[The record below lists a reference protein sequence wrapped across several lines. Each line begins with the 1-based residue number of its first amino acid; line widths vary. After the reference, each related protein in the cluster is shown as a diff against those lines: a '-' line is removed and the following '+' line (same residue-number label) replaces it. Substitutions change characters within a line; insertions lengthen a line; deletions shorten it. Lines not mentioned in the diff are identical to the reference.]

1 MKTHVE
7 DKKPV
12 PSRTYATPAPS
23 SLAHYEQYRQA
34 MRRAG
39 VQPRLETGVAQAK
52 HEHTPSN
59 IPIFKVDFGGNMQLL
74 NLQNRTEDT
83 LRPYV
88 WIPINITVSEANSGE
103 QETENSDKSEA
114 EQGVGARLLENK
126 TVQFL
131 VGLPTGALA
140 GAAPGGFLVGLVGEA
155 SFFKQLP
162 THFRMGYGLGETLV
176 GIYQLV
182 VGLNGLAEGGAL
194 TGLGGIT
201 SPTGV
206 GALVGVGGVGIS
218 AASGAMVVQGG
229 ANVGV
234 GAAVFME
241 AWNGSKANTPAGQ
254 VAPEKAGGAEHKLTE
269 PSRKPNLNA
278 KPDGEPTQIGPNA
291 KKRQRKTLE
300 AENEAAQIFAKN
312 GYHIKQQP
320 KVLPRDGIK
329 PGKNPDYRIEGE
341 IFDCYTPVNSNTR
354 VQIIRERIRSKV
366 AHGQTQRAVINLQK
380 FRWKGS
386 VNELGKQFKVR
397 KIHDLKEVFIID
409 VDGSILRVFP

>member
-12 PSRTYATPAPS
+12 PSRSNATWVPN

-155 SFFKQLP
+155 SFFKKLP
-162 THFRMGYGLGETLV
+162 AHFRMGYGLGETLV
-176 GIYQLV
+176 GIYQFII
-182 VGLNGLAEGGAL
+182 GLNGLAEGGAL

-206 GALVGVGGVGIS
+206 GAL
-218 AASGAMVVQGG
+218 
-229 ANVGV
+229 
-234 GAAVFME
+234 
-241 AWNGSKANTPAGQ
+241 
-254 VAPEKAGGAEHKLTE
+254 H
-269 PSRKPNLNA
+269 
-278 KPDGEPTQIGPNA
+278 
-291 KKRQRKTLE
+291 
-300 AENEAAQIFAKN
+300 
-312 GYHIKQQP
+312 
-320 KVLPRDGIK
+320 
-329 PGKNPDYRIEGE
+329 
-341 IFDCYTPVNSNTR
+341 
-354 VQIIRERIRSKV
+354 
-366 AHGQTQRAVINLQK
+366 
-380 FRWKGS
+380 
-386 VNELGKQFKVR
+386 
-397 KIHDLKEVFIID
+397 
-409 VDGSILRVFP
+409 

>member
-59 IPIFKVDFGGNMQLL
+59 IPIFEVDFSGNMQLL
-74 NLQNRTEDT
+74 NLQNRPEDT
-83 LRPYV
+83 LTPYV
-88 WIPINITVSEANSGE
+88 WIPINIPVPETNSGE
-103 QETENSDKSEA
+103 QETEDNGKSEA

-131 VGLPTGALA
+131 MGLPMGALA

-155 SFFKQLP
+155 SFFKKLP
-162 THFRMGYGLGETLV
+162 AHFRMGYGLGETLV

-194 TGLGGIT
+194 TGLGGIA

-206 GALVGVGGVGIS
+206 GALAGVGGVGIS

-241 AWNGSKANTPAGQ
+241 AWNGSKANTSTGH
-254 VAPEKAGGAEHKLTE
+254 GGAEHKLTE
-269 PSRKPNLNA
+269 PSRKPNPNA

-291 KKRQRKTLE
+291 EKRQRKTLE
-300 AENEAAQIFAKN
+300 GENEAAQIFAKN
-312 GYHIKQQP
+312 GYHIEQQP
-320 KVLPRDGIK
+320 KVFPRDGIK

-341 IFDCYTPVNSNTR
+341 IFDCYTPTAPEIGVRKIWDKIR
-354 VQIIRERIRSKV
+354 VKV
-366 AHGQTQRAVINLQK
+366 ADGQTHRVVINLQK
-380 FRWKGS
+380 YRWKGS
-386 VNELGKQFKVR
+386 IDKLAKELNGW
-397 KIHDLKEVFIID
+397 KINGLNEVFVVN
-409 VDGSILRVFP
+409 VDGAILRIFP